1 VTDTLIT
8 NQQFNQLTIERNN
21 MIEACKKCR
30 REGEKLLLKGER
42 CLSPKCA
49 MVKRPYAPGQHGQAR
64 FTKQS
69 EYGKQLREK
78 QKARRIYGM
87 GETQFANYAV
97 EAGKAEGNTAD
108 ILMKLLE
115 TRLDNVVYRLGFA
128 ASRSGARQMVSHGLM
143 QVNGKKVSIPSYRL
157 KAGDVIEPKNK
168 AAFADFK
175 NANVP
180 TWIEIDAKKVAG
192 TVKHI
197 PSREEIDTTVN
208 ESLIIEFYSR

>member
-1 VTDTLIT
+1 
-8 NQQFNQLTIERNN
+8 

-49 MVKRPYAPGQHGQAR
+49 IVKRPYAPGQHGQGR
-64 FTKQS
+64 FVKLS

-78 QKARRIYGM
+78 QKARRIYGI
-87 GETQFANYAV
+87 GESQFARSA
-97 EAGKAEGNTAD
+97 EIAGKAEGNTAD
-108 ILMKLLE
+108 NLMKFLE

-128 ASRSGARQMVSHGLM
+128 SSRSQSKQMVSHGLIL
-143 QVNGKKVSIPSYRL
+143 VNGKKVSIPSYQL
-157 KAGDVIEPKNK
+157 KAGDTVEPKDK
-168 AAFADFK
+168 GAFKDFANS
-175 NANVP
+175 NAP
-180 TWIEIDAKKVAG
+180 TWIELDAKKVSG
-192 TVKHI
+192 KILHI